1 MINTLFK
8 IVMIILI
15 SKVKLSLLFSRS
27 NNTNKIISFQ
37 ILVIA
42 INSLINIVIY
52 LINLI
57 MLRFNMKTK
66 IIIRVQIQKLNRKIY
81 GEIKNYLKT
90 KLLMKVRI

>member
-1 MINTLFK
+1 
-8 IVMIILI
+8 
-15 SKVKLSLLFSRS
+15 
-27 NNTNKIISFQ
+27 
-37 ILVIA
+37 
-42 INSLINIVIY
+42 
-52 LINLI
+52 